1 MNDEYKIPD
10 ILEAVDILLN
20 NKKEKP
26 LILEDDN
33 EKPLRL
39 TDQIKDYKIESNTIP
54 KDTEKIIVEAE
65 KYIKK

>member
-10 ILEAVDILLN
+10 ILEAVDTLLK

-65 KYIKK
+65 KYLKK

>member
-65 KYIKK
+65 KYLKK

>member
-54 KDTEKIIVEAE
+54 KDTEKIIIEAE
-65 KYIKK
+65 KYLKK

>member
-10 ILEAVDILLN
+10 ILEAVDTLLN

-54 KDTEKIIVEAE
+54 MDTEKIIVEAE
-65 KYIKK
+65 KYLKK